1 MNSGSFCR
9 SIYNLR
15 LNIITK
21 YKRRDFNKKNED
33 FVISIKIKDKMNKDK
48 MNKDKI
54 ENENKKDIIV
64 PFNKI
69 IAKCSNNV
77 NFDEYLHQEEEF
89 KNTKCKFLDL
99 DYFDNG
105 DFIL

>member
-33 FVISIKIKDKMNKDK
+33 FVISIKIDK

-64 PFNKI
+64 PFNSK
-69 IAKCSNNV
+69 
-77 NFDEYLHQEEEF
+77 
-89 KNTKCKFLDL
+89 
-99 DYFDNG
+99 
-105 DFIL
+105 

>member
-33 FVISIKIKDKMNKDK
+33 FVISIKIDK

-54 ENENKKDIIV
+54 ENENKKDIV

-69 IAKCSNNV
+69 IEKCSNNV

-105 DFIL
+105 DFIM

>member
-33 FVISIKIKDKMNKDK
+33 FVISIKIDK

-54 ENENKKDIIV
+54 ENKKDIV
-64 PFNKI
+64 PFNRI
-69 IAKCSNNV
+69 IEKCSNNV

-105 DFIL
+105 DFIM